1 MKIIGITG
9 GIGGGKS
16 SILNF
21 ISSHYIS
28 FMTGLFP
35 YSVRI
40 YLRMTRTARSTRRNS
55 HRFFIPIRQTLT
67 GPI

>member
-21 ISSHYIS
+21 ISSHYIAE
-28 FMTGLFP
+28 
-35 YSVRI
+35 I
-40 YLRMTRTARSTRRNS
+40 YFADEIGGFAIHLVK
-55 HRFFIPIRQTLT
+55 
-67 GPI
+67 